1 VHVVGGSVEDT
12 TLGLFQREVDNFA
25 DWLMWGLRGFWS
37 EFQAYYRVWPL
48 VAAALG
54 FAVVVL
60 AVRRGRLPP
69 SGRTLV
75 FAAAGWFA
83 AVVLLALVGWTINVY
98 VRYMLFAL
106 PLVVLGCGMLL
117 SALSRRGRWGL
128 RLGLLMA
135 VFFAFQ
141 ALVFWQYRIDVA
153 FK

>member
-1 VHVVGGSVEDT
+1 
-12 TLGLFQREVDNFA
+12 
-25 DWLMWGLRGFWS
+25 MWGLRGFWS

-117 SALSRRGRWGL
+117 SALSLRGRWGL